1 MRIEG
6 EKPRFLLLFYA
17 IKHKNLSKYE
27 CRMRLPELKA
37 IKNMRKQLKI
47 NQQELAKEAKVSQSL
62 IARLE
67 SGKVDPSYSKVK
79 KIFTALEK
87 MGSGKI
93 LNAKSIMKKK
103 VISVSPNKSIKEVAA
118 IMRKNSIS
126 QLPIIDDNVVLGSI
140 TEKDIMDAITKKDM
154 ENISLVPVK
163 EIMKESFPQLD
174 EDSPI
179 SVVSMVL
186 EYTTAVLIT
195 KKGKVVG
202 IITKSDILKIM

>member
-1 MRIEG
+1 MLSMGHKSHVFR
-6 EKPRFLLLFYA
+6 YA
-17 IKHKNLSKYE
+17 VKHKNLSKYE
-27 CRMRLPELKA
+27 SSMRLPDLRT

-93 LNAKSIMKKK
+93 LTAKNIMKKK
-103 VISVSPNKSIKEVAA
+103 VLSIPPNKSIKEVAS
-118 IMRKNSIS
+118 IMRKNGIS
-126 QLPIIDDNVVLGSI
+126 QLPVIDDGVVVGSI
-140 TEKDIMDAITKKDM
+140 SEKDILDFITKKDI
-154 ENISLVPVK
+154 ENISLIPVK
-163 EIMKESFPQLD
+163 EIMGESFPQLD
-174 EDSPI
+174 EESSI
-179 SVVSMVL
+179 SVVSLVL
-186 EYTTAVLIT
+186 EYATAVLIT

-202 IITKSDILKIM
+202 IVTKSDILKIM